1 LSIPNN
7 EPIATINANLT
18 LAEAVDICWIAHRRR
33 VNVNSYDVEQPIEYA
48 GHANGD
54 VA

>member
-18 LAEAVDICWIAHRRR
+18 LAEAADICWIAHRRR
-33 VNVNSYDVEQPIEYA
+33 VNANSYDVEQPVETPA
-48 GHANGD
+48 KPNGD
-54 VA
+54 VS